1 MRNNCSVLKIA
12 VVTALLTGFAVFGF
26 RLPAYAAHD
35 TAKTSKAAEDA
46 KAASKNDFKR
56 FSIGFRW
63 RGWEMTSKDDWYGT
77 VSSDRIDENT
87 FAWPSNVNVQYLV
100 NKYFGLVAE
109 MDWFNAT
116 MEKDGKLDWKVL
128 TLGATFRYPI
138 KDRFIPYVV
147 GGITYNFVKF
157 EENNWWHYGFPGNAE
172 FDAWDAQR
180 PADTEPV
187 DWWKSYNDKQRDF
200 RADDGFGWTVGGGM
214 DVMLTDMIALNMDL
228 RWNWAQTDVDYTIAF
243 NDGKDRTDDHKFTYD
258 LDTFSYSVG
267 IRFYF

>member
-1 MRNNCSVLKIA
+1 MRNIISGFKLSVILVLAAGFMIFG
-12 VVTALLTGFAVFGF
+12 TG
-26 RLPAYAAHD
+26 PQAYAAHD
-35 TAKTSKAAEDA
+35 TATTSKAAKDA
-46 KAASKNDFKR
+46 KAAAKSEMKR

-63 RGWEMTSKDDWYGT
+63 RGWEMTAKDDFYGT
-77 VSSDRIDENT
+77 VTQGQVDENT
-87 FAWPSNVNVQYLV
+87 FAWPSNVNVQYLL
-100 NKYFGLVAE
+100 NKYVGLVAE

-128 TLGATFRYPI
+128 TIGATLRYPI
-138 KDRFIPYVV
+138 KERFIPYVV

-180 PADTEPV
+180 PAGTDPV
-187 DWWKSYNDKQRDF
+187 TWWKSYDDKQRDF
-200 RADDGFGWTVGGGM
+200 RADNAFGWTVGGGM
-214 DVMLTDMIALNMDL
+214 DVMITDMIALNMDV

-243 NDGKDRTDDHKFTYD
+243 NDGKDIHDDHKFSYD

-267 IRFYF
+267 LRFYF